1 MSTFFEKVKLQ
12 NTQETLAEKEKNST
26 EEMIVILV
34 VDFYF
39 LERVA

>member
-12 NTQETLAEKEKNST
+12 NTQETLSEKEKNST